1 MTARLFR
8 LVDNAQLVVFR
19 VFLGALLSIECFGA
33 IATGWVKANLIDP
46 KFTFSYI
53 GFEWLQPLPGY
64 GMYVYFTLMG
74 TLALLVM
81 LGYRYRWSLSLFT
94 LMWTGAYLMQKSSY
108 NNHYYLLIV
117 VCVMMLFL
125 PAAGDASLDARR
137 KSTRTIQMPQ
147 WCSWVLIAQIT
158 IVYFF
163 AAISKC
169 YPHWL
174 DGTFVQIALHSA
186 SVKMHLPWLSERW
199 FAIAISWGGLFF
211 DALVIPLFL
220 WRRTRTVALAASLL
234 FHTFNAIFL
243 QIGIFPFFALSFVV
257 FFYPP
262 EKIRSWFLRW
272 PAPVPVAEP
281 SLSRRTLYGFFMPFL
296 LVQLLLPV
304 RHWFIEGD
312 VLWTEEGHRLSW
324 RMMLR
329 QRIGHLEFH
338 VRENG
343 QEIPYDYR
351 AELTPKQQ
359 QFVASKPDGIWQ
371 MAQHIHDVFE
381 KKGRDVR
388 VYADCR
394 VSINGQ
400 PDAVLIDPT
409 VDLAHTPWDPFRH
422 NTWVTPYPYRH
433 QHAFNFR

>member
-8 LVDNAQLVVFR
+8 LVDNAPLVVFR
-19 VFLGALLSIECFGA
+19 IFLGALLSIECFGA
-33 IATGWVKANLIDP
+33 IATGWVKANFIDP

-64 GMYVYFTLMG
+64 WMYVYFALMG
-74 TLALLVM
+74 TLSLFVM

-108 NNHYYLLIV
+108 NNHYYLLMV

-174 DGTFVQIALHSA
+174 DGTFAQIALHLP

-199 FAIAISWGGLFF
+199 FAIFISWGGLFF

-220 WRRTRTVALAASLL
+220 WRRTRTVALVASLL

-272 PAPVPVAEP
+272 HSHVPVAEP
-281 SLSRRTLYGFFMPFL
+281 GLSRRTLRGFFMPFL

-343 QEIPYDYR
+343 REIPYDYR

-359 QFVASKPDGIWQ
+359 QFVAGKPDGIWQ
-371 MAQHIHDVFE
+371 MAQHIHYVFE
-381 KKGRDVR
+381 KKGRDVS

-422 NTWVTPYPYRH
+422 NTWVTPYPYRD
-433 QHAFNFR
+433 